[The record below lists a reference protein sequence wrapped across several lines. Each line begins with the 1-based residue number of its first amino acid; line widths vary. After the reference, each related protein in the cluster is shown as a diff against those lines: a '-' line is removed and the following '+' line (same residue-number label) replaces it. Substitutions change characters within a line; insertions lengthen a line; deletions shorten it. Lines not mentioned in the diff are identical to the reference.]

1 MKLGDAGL
9 AAISARGLTR
19 RFRELVAV
27 DALNLEVASGALFG
41 LVGPDGAG
49 KTTTLRMLAGILP
62 PSAGDA
68 LVAGV
73 SVAKDPEGVKQ
84 HIAYMS
90 QRFGLYHDLTV
101 RENIEFYA
109 DLYQVPTAE
118 RPKRLERLYHF
129 SSLGPFEHR
138 LAGQLSG
145 GMKQK
150 LSLCCALVHH
160 PEILLLDEPTFG
172 VDPISRRDLWLILH
186 EMVAE
191 GVTVLVTT
199 AYMDEAERCDQV
211 ALLHHG
217 KIVALD
223 TPQALQRSYQGEMLA
238 VRVSDRR
245 AAARALGTAPGVR
258 RAAVFGDTIHVTLDS
273 RARDWP
279 GAERALVA
287 AGIEVLETSETQPSL
302 EDVFIERVGEAK
314 AGVGGSG
321 LGRGAADP
329 ETPNPKPESR

>member
-1 MKLGDAGL
+1 MTFPDA

-19 RFRELVAV
+19 RFRDLVAV
-27 DALNLEVASGALFG
+27 DGLTVEVPKGALFG

-49 KTTTLRMLAGILP
+49 KTTTLRMLAGVLP
-62 PSAGDA
+62 PTSGDA
-68 LVAGV
+68 LVGGI
-73 SVAKDPEGVKQ
+73 SVAKDPEGVKH
-84 HIAYMS
+84 HIAYMA

-109 DLYQVPTAE
+109 DLYQVPAAE
-118 RPKRLERLYHF
+118 RPKRLERLYRF

-150 LSLCCALVHH
+150 LSLCCALVHR

-191 GVTVLVTT
+191 GVTVFVTT

-211 ALLHHG
+211 ALLHRG

-223 TPQALQRSYQGEMLA
+223 TPQALQRGYTGEMLA

-245 AAARALGTAPGVR
+245 AAAHALGGTPGVR
-258 RAAVFGDTIHVTLDS
+258 RAAVFGDTIHVTLAS
-273 RARDWP
+273 RDRDWP
-279 GAERALVA
+279 AAADALA
-287 AGIEVLETSETQPSL
+287 RAGIEVLETTEAQPSL
-302 EDVFIERVGEAK
+302 EDVFIDQ
-314 AGVGGSG
+314 VGG
-321 LGRGAADP
+321 RADAQAGSP
-329 ETPNPKPESR
+329 